1 MVSFMKKEN
10 DLLLEQNIFI
20 EKMRKIASDFVSRID
35 KVCIQT
41 VLLSGS
47 VARGDFSPEKYGG
60 MIDFVVMKKPEC
72 VFSVSSEPEF
82 CNCSCSP
89 LSLLQKRNLRSS

>member
-1 MVSFMKKEN
+1 
-10 DLLLEQNIFI
+10 
-20 EKMRKIASDFVSRID
+20 MREIASDFFSQVD
-35 KVCIQT
+35 KTCIQT

-47 VARGDFSPEKYGG
+47 VARGDFSPGKYGG
-60 MIDFVVMKKPEC
+60 MIDLVVMKKPDC